1 MTNAAGGSPPTPTVL
16 IVLDGWGVRAEPQH
30 NAIHAARTP
39 RWDALWRGPSTLLD
53 ASGERVGLPPGQMGN
68 SEVGHMNIGAGR
80 VVHQDLTRI
89 DRAVASGALAENP
102 ALRQAMAASAERGAT
117 LHILGLL
124 SPGGVHS
131 HEDQIAALAEAA
143 AAAAAAG
150 KRRRGGAK
158 LRLHAFL
165 DGRDTPPK
173 SAAASL
179 RRFEAR
185 FPGVIASITGR
196 YYAMD
201 RDARWQRT
209 ERAWRLLADGDT
221 PWRFPSP
228 LAALEA
234 AYARG
239 ETDEFVQ
246 PSAVQASGAPGT
258 AIADGDAVV
267 FMNFRADR
275 ARQLSRAFL
284 DAEFEGFPRPARPRL
299 STFVTLTRYA
309 DDLPAQVAF
318 APERVDDSLGE
329 VLARRGMTQ
338 LRLAETE
345 KYAHVTYFFSGR
357 RETPF
362 AGEDRVLVPSPQ
374 VATYDLA
381 PQMSA
386 GEVTDKLVNAIAGGI
401 HDCIVCNYANGDMVG
416 HTGDFAAAVRAV
428 ETVDE
433 CLGRVCEALRRR
445 GGQALITA
453 DHGNAERMLD
463 ASTNQPHT
471 AHTSSFVP
479 LVYAG
484 PQRVRFVAEGA
495 LSDVAPT
502 LLALMGMEAPPSMTG
517 RSLATVESA
526 PRPQAAATAVGG
538 A

>member
-1 MTNAAGGSPPTPTVL
+1 MTNALDKPTPTVL

-39 RWDALWRGPSTLLD
+39 HWDALWRGPSTLLD

-89 DRAVASGALAENP
+89 DRAVASGALADNP
-102 ALRQAMAASAERGAT
+102 ALRQAIATTAERGAT

-131 HEDQIAALAEAA
+131 HEDQIAALVAA
-143 AAAAAAG
+143 TSG
-150 KRRRGGAK
+150 SDAK
-158 LRLHAFL
+158 IRLHAFL

-201 RDARWQRT
+201 RDARWERT
-209 ERAWRLLADGDT
+209 ERAWHLLACGET
-221 PWRFPSP
+221 PFSFASP

-234 AYARG
+234 AYERG
-239 ETDEFVQ
+239 ETDEFVK
-246 PSAVQASGAPGT
+246 PSAVQSAGARAAT
-258 AIADGDAVV
+258 ITDGDAVV

-275 ARQLSRAFL
+275 ARQLSRAFVE
-284 DAEFEGFPRPARPRL
+284 AEFDGFPRPKRPRL
-299 STFVTLTRYA
+299 AAFVTLTRYA

-329 VLARRGMTQ
+329 VLARRGLTQ

-362 AGEDRVLVPSPQ
+362 AGEDRVLVPSPK

-381 PQMSA
+381 PRMSA
-386 GEVTDKLVNAIAGGI
+386 DEVTDKLVAAIAGGAY
-401 HDCIVCNYANGDMVG
+401 DFIVCNYANGDMVG
-416 HTGDFAAAVRAV
+416 HTGDFAAAVQAV

-463 ASTNQPHT
+463 TSTNQPHT
-471 AHTSSFVP
+471 AHTSSLVP

-484 PQRVRFVAEGA
+484 PQRAHFVAEGA

-502 LLALMGMEAPPSMTG
+502 VLALMGIEAPPSMTG
-517 RSLATVESA
+517 RSLVAVESA
-526 PRPQAAATAVGG
+526 PQTQPAAATVGG

>member
-1 MTNAAGGSPPTPTVL
+1 MTSAPDKPTPTVL
-16 IVLDGWGVRAEPQH
+16 IVLDGWGVRAERQH
-30 NAIHAARTP
+30 NAIHAAHTP
-39 RWDALWRGPSTLLD
+39 HWDALWRGPSTLLD

-80 VVHQDLTRI
+80 LVHQDLTRI
-89 DRAVASGALAENP
+89 DRAVASGTLADNP
-102 ALRQAMAASAERGAT
+102 ALRHAIATTAERGAT

-131 HEDQIAALAEAA
+131 HEDQIAALAAA
-143 AAAAAAG
+143 VE
-150 KRRRGGAK
+150 RGNGQSGAK

-201 RDARWQRT
+201 RDARWERT
-209 ERAWRLLADGDT
+209 ERAWRLLAHGEASF
-221 PWRFPSP
+221 RFPSA

-234 AYARG
+234 AYQRG

-246 PSAVQASGAPGT
+246 PSAVQPAGAPAAT
-258 AIADGDAVV
+258 IADGDAVV

-275 ARQLSRAFL
+275 ARQLSRAFV
-284 DAEFEGFPRPARPRL
+284 DAEFDGFPRPERPRL
-299 STFVTLTRYA
+299 TAFVTLTRYA

-329 VLARRGMTQ
+329 VLARRGLTQ

-362 AGEDRVLVPSPQ
+362 AGEDRVLVPSPK

-381 PQMSA
+381 PRMSA
-386 GEVTDKLVNAIAGGI
+386 DEVTDKLVDAIAGGAY
-401 HDCIVCNYANGDMVG
+401 DFIVCNYANGDMVG
-416 HTGDFAAAVRAV
+416 HTGDFAAAVQAV

-463 ASTNQPHT
+463 TTTNQPHT

-502 LLALMGMEAPPSMTG
+502 LLALMGIEAPPSMTG
-517 RSLATVESA
+517 RSLVAVESA
-526 PRPQAAATAVGG
+526 PQTQPAATAAGG

>member
-1 MTNAAGGSPPTPTVL
+1 MTNAAGGSTPTPTVL

-39 RWDALWRGPSTLLD
+39 HWDALWRGPSTLLD

-89 DRAVASGALAENP
+89 DHAVAAGALAENP
-102 ALRQAMAASAERGAT
+102 ALSQAMAASAERGAT

-221 PWRFPSP
+221 PWRFPFP
-228 LAALEA
+228 LTALEA

-284 DAEFEGFPRPARPRL
+284 DAEFDGFRRRARPRL
-299 STFVTLTRYA
+299 SAFVTLTRYA

-433 CLGRVCEALRRR
+433 CLGRVWEALRRH

>member
-1 MTNAAGGSPPTPTVL
+1 MTNAPYKPTPTVL

-39 RWDALWRGPSTLLD
+39 HWDALWRGPSTLLD

-80 VVHQDLTRI
+80 LVHQDLTRI
-89 DRAVASGALAENP
+89 DHAVASGALAHNP
-102 ALRQAMAASAERGAT
+102 ALRHAIATTAERGAT
-117 LHILGLL
+117 LHVLGLL

-131 HEDQIAALAEAA
+131 HEDQIAALV
-143 AAAAAAG
+143 AAAG
-150 KRRRGGAK
+150 GESGAT
-158 LRLHAFL
+158 LRLHVFL

-201 RDARWQRT
+201 RDARWERT
-209 ERAWRLLADGDT
+209 ERTWRLLACGET
-221 PWRFPSP
+221 PFSFPSP

-234 AYARG
+234 AYERG

-246 PSAVQASGAPGT
+246 PSAVQPASACAP

-275 ARQLSRAFL
+275 ARQLSRAFV
-284 DAEFEGFPRPARPRL
+284 DAEFDGFPRPKRPRL
-299 STFVTLTRYA
+299 SAFVTLTRYA

-329 VLARRGMTQ
+329 VLAQRGLTQ

-362 AGEDRVLVPSPQ
+362 AGEDRVLVPSPK

-381 PQMSA
+381 PRMSA
-386 GEVTDKLVNAIAGGI
+386 GEVTDKLVDGIAGGAY
-401 HDCIVCNYANGDMVG
+401 DFIVCNYANGDMVG
-416 HTGDFAAAVRAV
+416 HTGDFAAAVQAV

-463 ASTNQPHT
+463 TSTNQPHT
-471 AHTSSFVP
+471 AHTSSLVP

-484 PQRVRFVAEGA
+484 PQRARFVAEGA

-502 LLALMGMEAPPSMTG
+502 VLALMGIEAPLSMTG
-517 RSLATVESA
+517 RSLVAVEPA
-526 PRPQAAATAVGG
+526 PQSQPATATVGG

>member
-1 MTNAAGGSPPTPTVL
+1 MTSAPSQPTPTVL

-39 RWDALWRGPSTLLD
+39 HWDALWRGPSTLLD

-80 VVHQDLTRI
+80 LVHQDLTRI
-89 DRAVASGALAENP
+89 DRAVASGALADNP
-102 ALRQAMAASAERGAT
+102 ALRQAIATTAERDAT

-131 HEDQIAALAEAA
+131 HEDQIAALM
-143 AAAAAAG
+143 AAAG
-150 KRRRGGAK
+150 GESGAT

-201 RDARWQRT
+201 RDARWERT
-209 ERAWRLLADGDT
+209 ERAWRLLAHGET
-221 PWRFPSP
+221 SLRFSSA

-234 AYARG
+234 AYERG

-246 PSAVQASGAPGT
+246 PSAVQPAGASAPT
-258 AIADGDAVV
+258 IADGDTVV

-275 ARQLSRAFL
+275 ARQLSRAFVE
-284 DAEFEGFPRPARPRL
+284 AEFDGFPRPAQPRL
-299 STFVTLTRYA
+299 SAFVTLTRYA

-329 VLARRGMTQ
+329 VLAQRGLTQ

-362 AGEDRVLVPSPQ
+362 AGEDRVLVPSPK

-381 PQMSA
+381 PRMSA
-386 GEVTDKLVNAIAGGI
+386 AEVTDKLVDAIAAGAY
-401 HDCIVCNYANGDMVG
+401 DFIVCNYANGDMVG
-416 HTGDFAAAVRAV
+416 HTGDFAAAVQAV

-433 CLGRVCEALRRR
+433 CLGRVREALRRR

-463 ASTNQPHT
+463 TSTNQPHT

-484 PQRVRFVAEGA
+484 PQRTRFVAEGA

-502 LLALMGMEAPPSMTG
+502 VLALMGMEAPPSMTG
-517 RSLATVESA
+517 RSLVAVESA
-526 PRPQAAATAVGG
+526 SQTQSAATAIGG

>member
-1 MTNAAGGSPPTPTVL
+1 MTSALGKSKPMPTVL
-16 IVLDGWGVRAEPQH
+16 IVLDGWGVRAAPEH

-39 RWDALWRGPSTLLD
+39 HWDALWRGPSTVLD

-80 VVHQDLTRI
+80 LVYQDLTRI
-89 DRAVASGALAENP
+89 DRAVAAGALAENT
-102 ALRQAMAASAERGAT
+102 ALRQALAASAERGAT
-117 LHILGLL
+117 LHVLGLL

-131 HEDQIAALAEAA
+131 HEEQIAALVAA
-143 AAAAAAG
+143 AYETGSGPASIH
-150 KRRRGGAK
+150 
-158 LRLHAFL
+158 LHAFL

-201 RDARWQRT
+201 RDARWERT
-209 ERAWRLLADGDT
+209 ERAWKFLACGET
-221 PWRFPSP
+221 PFRFRSP

-234 AYARG
+234 AYERG

-246 PSAVQASGAPGT
+246 PSAVQAAGARAP

-275 ARQLSRAFL
+275 ARQLSRAFV
-284 DAEFEGFPRPARPRL
+284 DAEFAGFPRPQRPRL
-299 STFVTLTRYA
+299 AAFVTLTRYA

-329 VLARRGMTQ
+329 VLAQRGLRQ

-362 AGEDRVLVPSPQ
+362 AGEDRVLVPSPK

-381 PQMSA
+381 PEMSA
-386 GEVTDKLVNAIAGGI
+386 GEVTDKLVDAIAGGT
-401 HDCIVCNYANGDMVG
+401 HDFIVCNYANGDMVG

-428 ETVDE
+428 ETVDQ

-463 ASTNQPHT
+463 TSTNQPHT

-479 LVYAG
+479 LVYSG
-484 PQRVRFVAEGA
+484 PQRTRFVAEGA

-502 LLALMGMEAPPSMTG
+502 LLALMGMEAPLAMTG
-517 RSLATVESA
+517 RSLVTVASA
-526 PRPQAAATAVGG
+526 PRPQPAATAAGG

>member
-1 MTNAAGGSPPTPTVL
+1 MTNAPDKPTPTVL

-39 RWDALWRGPSTLLD
+39 HWDALWRGPSTLLD

-89 DRAVASGALAENP
+89 DRAVASGALADNP
-102 ALRQAMAASAERGAT
+102 ALRKAIATTAERGAT

-131 HEDQIAALAEAA
+131 HEDQIAALAAA
-143 AAAAAAG
+143 ADG
-150 KRRRGGAK
+150 SDAK
-158 LRLHAFL
+158 VRLHAFL

-173 SAAASL
+173 SAADSL

-201 RDARWQRT
+201 RDARWERT
-209 ERAWRLLADGDT
+209 ERAWRLLAHGET
-221 PWRFPSP
+221 SFRFPSP

-234 AYARG
+234 AYERG

-246 PSAVQASGAPGT
+246 PSAVQPGGTPAPT
-258 AIADGDAVV
+258 IADGDAVV

-275 ARQLSRAFL
+275 ARQLSRAFVE
-284 DAEFEGFPRPARPRL
+284 AEFDGFPRPARPRL
-299 STFVTLTRYA
+299 AAFVTLTRYA

-329 VLARRGMTQ
+329 VLARRGLTQ

-362 AGEDRVLVPSPQ
+362 AGEDRVLVPSPK

-381 PQMSA
+381 PRMSA
-386 GEVTDKLVNAIAGGI
+386 DEVTDKLVDAIAGGAY
-401 HDCIVCNYANGDMVG
+401 DFIVCNYANGDMVG
-416 HTGDFAAAVRAV
+416 HTGDFAAAVQAV

-433 CLGRVCEALRRR
+433 CLGRVHEALRRR

-463 ASTNQPHT
+463 TTTNQPHT
-471 AHTSSFVP
+471 AHTSSLVP

-484 PQRVRFVAEGA
+484 PQRTRFVAEGA

-502 LLALMGMEAPPSMTG
+502 VLALMGIEAPPSMTG
-517 RSLATVESA
+517 RSLVAVESA
-526 PRPQAAATAVGG
+526 PQSQPAAAIGG

>member
-1 MTNAAGGSPPTPTVL
+1 MTGALGKPTPTPTVL
-16 IVLDGWGVRAEPQH
+16 IVLDGWGVRAAPEH

-39 RWDALWRGPSTLLD
+39 HWDALWRGPSTMLD
-53 ASGERVGLPPGQMGN
+53 ASGERVGLPSGQMGN

-80 VVHQDLTRI
+80 LVHQDLTRI
-89 DRAVASGALAENP
+89 DRAVAAGALADNA
-102 ALRQAMAASAERGAT
+102 ALRQAIAAGAERGAT

-131 HEDQIAALAEAA
+131 HEEQIAALVAA
-143 AAAAAAG
+143 AHGSASG
-150 KRRRGGAK
+150 RAK
-158 LRLHAFL
+158 IRLHAFL

-201 RDARWQRT
+201 RDARWERT
-209 ERAWRLLADGDT
+209 ERAWKLLARGEA
-221 PWRFPSP
+221 PFRFPSA

-234 AYARG
+234 AYERG

-246 PSAVQASGAPGT
+246 PSAVQAGGAQAS
-258 AIADGDAVV
+258 AITDGDVVV

-275 ARQLSRAFL
+275 ARQLSRAFV
-284 DAEFEGFPRPARPRL
+284 DAEFDGFPRPTRPRL
-299 STFVTLTRYA
+299 ATFVTLTRYA

-329 VLARRGMTQ
+329 VLAQRGLRQ

-362 AGEDRVLVPSPQ
+362 AGEDRVLVPSPK

-381 PQMSA
+381 PEMSA
-386 GEVTDKLVNAIAGGI
+386 GEVTDKLVAAIAGGA
-401 HDCIVCNYANGDMVG
+401 HDFIVCNYANGDMVG

-433 CLGRVCEALRRR
+433 CLGHVCEALRRR

-463 ASTNQPHT
+463 TATNQPHT

-479 LVYAG
+479 LVYSG
-484 PQRVRFVAEGA
+484 PQRARFVAEGT

-502 LLALMGMEAPPSMTG
+502 LLALMGMEAPPAMTG
-517 RSLATVESA
+517 RSLVTVESA
-526 PRPQAAATAVGG
+526 PRSQPAATADAG